1 MNLIEL
7 FNRFKEQ
14 TISGRY
20 INLDHVGPLIER
32 LKHKSDVQIIGQ
44 SVLGEPIYSYQKGTG
59 ETKILFWSQMHGNE
73 STTTKALFDLFNLLE
88 SETDLASNLLS
99 QFTFYFIPI
108 LNPDGARLYTRE
120 NANKADLNRDSL
132 NLTQPESRLL
142 RSVYE
147 QFKPDYCY
155 NLHDQ
160 RTIFGVGD
168 TGKTATVSFLSPSYD
183 ENRNVNEVRKK
194 AMAIIADMNSG
205 LQAFIPGQ
213 IGRFDDGFNINCI
226 GDMFQSLETPTILF
240 EAGHFPNDYQREE
253 TRKYIFMSLLL
264 SFESIMSGVVND
276 KKIDEYMRIPQN
288 YINFYDFVYKNVSSN
303 YDNSKKSINFAAQYK
318 EELNNNQIDFVAY
331 IAKIDNLEGCF
342 GHIEIDGE
350 FGLFKDGNQNYPEVD
365 QKADFTIGNNMKIV
379 NGKIELI

>member
-20 INLDHVGPLIER
+20 INLDHITPLIER
-32 LKHKSDVQIIGQ
+32 LKQKSDVQIIGQ

-59 ETKILFWSQMHGNE
+59 EIRILFWSQMHGNE

-88 SETDLASNLLS
+88 SETDLANNLLS
-99 QFTFYFIPI
+99 QFTFYFIPM

-120 NANKADLNRDSL
+120 NANKVDLNRDSL

-160 RTIFGVGD
+160 RTIFGVGT
-168 TGKTATVSFLSPSYD
+168 TGKTATVSFLSPSYN
-183 ENRNVNEVRKK
+183 ENRDINEVRKK

-205 LQAFIPGQ
+205 LQEFIPGQ

-226 GDMFQSLETPTILF
+226 GDMFQSLGAPTILF

-253 TRKYIFMSLLL
+253 TRKYIFISLLL
-264 SFESIMSGVVND
+264 SFESIRNGGADD
-276 KKIDEYMRIPQN
+276 KKTDEYMRIPQN
-288 YINFYDFVYKNVSSN
+288 NPNFYDFVCKNVNLN
-303 YDNSKKSINFAAQYK
+303 YDNSKKSINFATQYR

-331 IAKIDNLEGCF
+331 IARIDDLEDCF

-350 FGLFKDGNQNYPEVD
+350 FELYNDGNQNYPEVG
-365 QKADFTIGNNMKIV
+365 QKANFNIGNRIKAV